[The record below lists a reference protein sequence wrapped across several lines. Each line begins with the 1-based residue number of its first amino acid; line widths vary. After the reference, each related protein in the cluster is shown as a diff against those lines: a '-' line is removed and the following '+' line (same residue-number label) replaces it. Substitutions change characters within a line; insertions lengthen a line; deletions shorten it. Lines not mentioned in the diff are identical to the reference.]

1 MIGAGPAPR
10 RRSRR
15 EGSTARRRHPADQGP
30 SRPGTGR
37 RGGADPHQRVGRV
50 PLRPAHRTRRLV
62 RGDRPGRH
70 RARGHRGRRAVG
82 PGRGAV
88 RISRRPGDPRS
99 RRRRRRI
106 LVRRVPLLPERAAT
120 PVQREQADHRHVR
133 GVLHGVG
140 PLAGED
146 PRQPR
151 RQRGAARV
159 RRPHR
164 VRRGEEAARPPR
176 PPRSTGRDHRR
187 RRRARALRG
196 PDRERV
202 RLPGRG
208 RGHRGGAARL
218 REVARRRPR
227 GRRRRG
233 RRRGPRGARRRRRQP
248 GLLGADVGLPSRLRP
263 AGATRV
269 VGRSSA
275 CRPPARATSS
285 STRSSCS

>member
-1 MIGAGPAPR
+1 MKA
-10 RRSRR
+10 
-15 EGSTARRRHPADQGP
+15 ARLEDGTLHIRDVPVP
-30 SRPGTGR
+30 VPGDEEALIRISASGVCHSDLHI
-37 RGGADPHQRVGRV
+37 A
-50 PLRPAHRTRRLV
+50 
-62 RGDRPGRH
+62 RGDWYGVPGQGVI
-70 RARGHRGRRAVG
+70 GHEAIGVVEQLG

-88 RISRRPGDPRS
+88 RVGRRPGDPRS
-99 RRRRRRI
+99 RWHRRRL

-133 GVLHGVG
+133 RVLHGVG

-151 RQRGAARV
+151 RQRGTARV

-176 PPRSTGRDHRR
+176 APRSTDRGHRR

-196 PDRERV
+196 ADRDRV
-202 RLPGRG
+202 RLPGGG
-208 RGHRGGAARL
+208 RRHRRGAARL

-233 RRRGPRGARRRRRQP
+233 RRGRPRGARWRRRQP
-248 GLLGADVGLPSRLRP
+248 GVLGADVGLPSRLRP

-269 VGRSSA
+269 VRRSSA